1 MSAQLAVGLGLAGA
15 ASVGLAAGP
24 LLQHEAL
31 ATLPPLS
38 RRAPLATLR
47 ALLGARGWRRGAL
60 LGYGGLALQV
70 AAMALAPLWMVQA
83 VLGAGLVAV
92 VLGWSRRRGAALR
105 ARELGGL
112 ALLGVA
118 MVALAPSASAARAGV
133 AAGPAALLA
142 TGALAGLLALAALRA
157 RRPRDP
163 TARLSLAAGAFYAA
177 TTIALAAALAGLGG
191 GAGAGAT
198 LVVAGVLAPV
208 TAVAG
213 FALFQRALQR
223 GPAPTAIVA
232 MAAVMNGLALL
243 GGLALAGGS
252 APSPL
257 ARGAQLAGLAALAG
271 AGALALGSRA
281 VSPLR

>member
-1 MSAQLAVGLGLAGA
+1 MSGQLALGLGLAGA

-31 ATLPPLS
+31 ATLPRLS
-38 RRAPLATLR
+38 RRAPLAALR
-47 ALLGARGWRRGAL
+47 ALVGARRWRRGAL

-70 AAMALAPLWMVQA
+70 TAMALAPLWIVQA

-92 VLGWSRRRGAALR
+92 VMRWSRRRGTPLG
-105 ARELGGL
+105 ARERGGV

-118 MVALAPSASAARAGV
+118 LVALAPSAGAARTGV

-142 TGALAGLLALAALRA
+142 CGALAGLLALAALRA
-157 RRPRDP
+157 RRPRDR
-163 TARLSLAAGAFYAA
+163 TARLSLAAGALYAA
-177 TTIALAAALAGLGG
+177 TTVALAAALGAAGGGPDATATLAAAGL
-191 GAGAGAT
+191 
-198 LVVAGVLAPV
+198 VAPA

-223 GPAPTAIVA
+223 GPAPSAIVL

-271 AGALALGSRA
+271 AGALAVGRRP